1 LKIDIH
7 NNLIEFGSHE
17 IEDWCVLDAIG
28 DTNKIEEFLQGQLTS
43 DISTLSNGSSQLS
56 SICNHKGQVI
66 ADLIAYKHEEEFKII
81 IDKSLVE
88 VFINELTPFAKFFS
102 TKFDLS
108 NEGVI
113 GRVSKKNSSESF
125 YAANSTFQVAIEL
138 NKQDLKYKSSISF
151 DKWDLAN
158 KLLGIF
164 FLKKEDSGKYRPLEI
179 NYDNMRVSFEK
190 GCYRGQEIVA
200 RMKYLGVDRRKFCT
214 FITSDDF
221 KEINDIKILG
231 KTIIIN
237 GKKIFNGIIK
247 KDQLDEINQ
256 MSGIIDIS

>member
-66 ADLIAYKHEEEFKII
+66 ADLIAYKHEERFKII
-81 IDKSLVE
+81 IDKSLME
-88 VFINELTPFAKFFS
+88 VFVDELTPFAKFFS

-108 NEGVI
+108 NEKVI
-113 GRVSKKNSSESF
+113 GRVSKKNSSQSF
-125 YAANSTFQVAIEL
+125 YATNNTFQVTIEL
-138 NKQDLKYKSSISF
+138 YKQDLKHKSTISF

-164 FLKKEDSGKYRPLEI
+164 FLKKEDSGKYRPIEI
-179 NYDNMRVSFEK
+179 NYDKLRVSFEK

-200 RMKYLGVDRRKFCT
+200 RMKYLGVDRRRFCT
-214 FITSDDF
+214 FITSNDF

-237 GKKIFNGIIK
+237 DKKIFNGIIK
-247 KDQLDEINQ
+247 KDQMDEINQ

>member
-1 LKIDIH
+1 MKIDIH

-66 ADLIAYKHEEEFKII
+66 ADLIAYKHEEKFKII
-81 IDKSLVE
+81 IDKSLME
-88 VFINELTPFAKFFS
+88 VFVDELTPFAKFFS

-108 NEGVI
+108 NEKVI
-113 GRVSKKNSSESF
+113 GRVSKKNSSQSF
-125 YAANSTFQVAIEL
+125 YATNNTFQVTIEL
-138 NKQDLKYKSSISF
+138 YTQDFKHKSTISF

-164 FLKKEDSGKYRPLEI
+164 FLKKEDSGKYRPIEI
-179 NYDNMRVSFEK
+179 NYDKLRVSFEK

-200 RMKYLGVDRRKFCT
+200 RMKYLGVDRRRFCT
-214 FITSDDF
+214 FITSNDF

-237 GKKIFNGIIK
+237 DKKIFNGIIK
-247 KDQLDEINQ
+247 KDQMDEINQ

>member
-1 LKIDIH
+1 MKTDIH

-17 IEDWCVLDAIG
+17 IEDWCVLDTIG
-28 DTNKIEEFLQGQLTS
+28 DSNKVEEFLQGQLTS
-43 DISTLSNGSSQLS
+43 DISSLINGSSQLS

-66 ADLIAYKHEEEFKII
+66 ADLIAYKDEEEFKII

-88 VFINELTPFAKFFS
+88 VFIDELTPFAKFFS

-108 NEGVI
+108 NEKVI
-113 GRVSKKNSSESF
+113 GRVSKKNSSQSF
-125 YAANSTFQVAIEL
+125 YATNNTFQVTIEL
-138 NKQDLKYKSSISF
+138 YKQDLKHQSTISF

-164 FLKKEDSGKYRPLEI
+164 FLKKEDSGKYRPIEI
-179 NYDNMRVSFEK
+179 NYDKLRVSFEK

-200 RMKYLGVDRRKFCT
+200 RMKYLGVDRRRFCT
-214 FITSDDF
+214 FITSNDF

-231 KTIIIN
+231 KTIIVN
-237 GKKIFNGIIK
+237 DKKIFNGIIK
-247 KDQLDEINQ
+247 KDHMDEINQ

>member
-66 ADLIAYKHEEEFKII
+66 ADLIAYKHEEKFKII
-81 IDKSLVE
+81 IDKSLME
-88 VFINELTPFAKFFS
+88 VFVDELTPFAKFFS

-108 NEGVI
+108 NEKVI
-113 GRVSKKNSSESF
+113 GRVSKKNSSQSF
-125 YAANSTFQVAIEL
+125 YATNNTFQVTIEL
-138 NKQDLKYKSSISF
+138 YKQDFKHKSTISF

-164 FLKKEDSGKYRPLEI
+164 FLKKEDSGKYRPIEI
-179 NYDNMRVSFEK
+179 NYDKLRVSFEK

-200 RMKYLGVDRRKFCT
+200 RMKYLGVDRRRFCT
-214 FITSDDF
+214 FITSNDF

-237 GKKIFNGIIK
+237 DKKIFNGIIK
-247 KDQLDEINQ
+247 KDQMDEINQ

>member
-1 LKIDIH
+1 MKIDIH

-66 ADLIAYKHEEEFKII
+66 ADLIAYKHEEKFKII
-81 IDKSLVE
+81 IDKSLME
-88 VFINELTPFAKFFS
+88 VFVDELTPFAKFFS

-108 NEGVI
+108 NEKVI
-113 GRVSKKNSSESF
+113 GRVSKKNSSQSF
-125 YAANSTFQVAIEL
+125 YATNNTFQVTIEL
-138 NKQDLKYKSSISF
+138 YKQDFKHKSTISF

-200 RMKYLGVDRRKFCT
+200 RMKYLGVDRRRFCT
-214 FITSDDF
+214 FITSNDF

-237 GKKIFNGIIK
+237 DKKIFNGIIK
-247 KDQLDEINQ
+247 KDQMDEINQ

>member
-1 LKIDIH
+1 MKIDIH

-66 ADLIAYKHEEEFKII
+66 ADLIAYKHEERFKII
-81 IDKSLVE
+81 IDKSLME
-88 VFINELTPFAKFFS
+88 VFVNELTPFAKFFS

-108 NEGVI
+108 NEKVI
-113 GRVSKKNSSESF
+113 GRVSKKNSSQSF
-125 YAANSTFQVAIEL
+125 YATNNTFQVTIEL
-138 NKQDLKYKSSISF
+138 YKQDLKHKSTISF

-164 FLKKEDSGKYRPLEI
+164 FLKKEDSGKYRPIEI
-179 NYDNMRVSFEK
+179 NYDKLRVSFEK

-200 RMKYLGVDRRKFCT
+200 RMKYLGVDRRRFCT
-214 FITSDDF
+214 FITSNDF

-237 GKKIFNGIIK
+237 DKKIFNGIIK
-247 KDQLDEINQ
+247 KDQMDEINQ

>member
-1 LKIDIH
+1 LKTDIH

-28 DTNKIEEFLQGQLTS
+28 DSNKVEEFLQGQLTS
-43 DISTLSNGSSQLS
+43 DISSLTNGSSQLS

-66 ADLIAYKHEEEFKII
+66 ADLIAYKHEEKFKII
-81 IDKSLVE
+81 IDKGLME
-88 VFINELTPFAKFFS
+88 VFIDELTPFAKFFS

-108 NEGVI
+108 NERVI

-125 YAANSTFQVAIEL
+125 YATNSTFQVTIEL
-138 NKQDLKYKSSISF
+138 NKEDLKHKSTIGY

-179 NYDNMRVSFEK
+179 NYDKLRVSFEK

-214 FITSDDF
+214 FITSNDF

-231 KTIIIN
+231 NIVIIDD
-237 GKKIFNGIIK
+237 KKIFNGIIK
-247 KDQLDEINQ
+247 KDQLKEMNQ
-256 MSGIIDIS
+256 IPGIIDIY

>member
-1 LKIDIH
+1 MKTDIH

-17 IEDWCVLDAIG
+17 IEDWCVLDTIG
-28 DTNKIEEFLQGQLTS
+28 DSDKVEEFLQGQLTS
-43 DISTLSNGSSQLS
+43 DISSLINGSSQLS

-66 ADLIAYKHEEEFKII
+66 ADLIAYKNEEEFKII

-108 NEGVI
+108 NERVI

-256 MSGIIDIS
+256 MSGIIDIF

>member
-1 LKIDIH
+1 MKIDIH

-28 DTNKIEEFLQGQLTS
+28 DTNQIEEFLQGQLTS

-66 ADLIAYKHEEEFKII
+66 ADLIAYKHEERFKII
-81 IDKSLVE
+81 IDKSLME
-88 VFINELTPFAKFFS
+88 VFVDELTPFAKFFS

-108 NEGVI
+108 NEKVI
-113 GRVSKKNSSESF
+113 GRVSKKNSSQSF
-125 YAANSTFQVAIEL
+125 YATNNTFQVTIEL
-138 NKQDLKYKSSISF
+138 YKQDFKHKSTISF

-164 FLKKEDSGKYRPLEI
+164 FLKKEDSGKYRPIEI
-179 NYDNMRVSFEK
+179 NYDKLRVSFEK

-200 RMKYLGVDRRKFCT
+200 RMKYLGVDRRRFCT
-214 FITSDDF
+214 FITSNDF

-237 GKKIFNGIIK
+237 DKKIFNGIIK
-247 KDQLDEINQ
+247 KDQMDEINQ